1 MRVPFFDLRVSDK
14 EYKKGLL
21 DACERVLDHGRLI
34 LGPEVEEFE
43 KRVAQDNG
51 VKYAVGVASGSS
63 ALYMALKS
71 LDIGPG
77 DEVITT
83 PLTWIITLNAI
94 AACGATPV
102 CVDIGED
109 FNIDPAAIEHAIT
122 KATKAIVPMHYCGCL
137 CDMEKICEIAGKH
150 NLHVVED
157 AAQAYGGAI
166 NGRKA
171 GTFSTVAAYS
181 MNCMKVLA
189 AFGEAGAVVTND
201 EMIARKIKMFRY
213 AGTTSDPKK
222 IITNDCHYVSLNHKI
237 DTIQAAMLL
246 VVMNYLP
253 EKMRRRTEIARYYN
267 ERLSKCVKTPDLGSD
282 NDVHALYAY
291 TIQAEN
297 RDSLEVFLRE
307 NNIET
312 KIYHLPLVTDAPVY
326 KNLPKL
332 ETPNANRLVKRCLSI
347 PAHEKLDDAQIEY
360 AADKVL
366 EFYKIK

>member
-1 MRVPFFDLRVSDK
+1 MRVPFFDLRIFDK
-14 EYKKGLL
+14 EYKKKLL
-21 DACERVLDHGRLI
+21 NACKTMFNHGRFI

-43 KRVAQDNG
+43 KRVAQETG

-83 PLTWIITLNAI
+83 PLTWIITVNAI

-102 CVDIGED
+102 CVDVGDD
-109 FNIDPAAIEHAIT
+109 FNIDPIAIENAIT
-122 KATKAIVPMHYCGCL
+122 KETKAIVPMHYCGRL
-137 CDMEKICEIAGKH
+137 CDMKKICKIAERY

-171 GTFSTVAAYS
+171 GSFSTVAAFS
-181 MNCMKVLA
+181 MNCMKVLS

-201 EMIARKIKMFRY
+201 EIIAKKVKMFRY

-246 VVMNYLP
+246 VAMDYLP
-253 EKMRRRTEIARYYN
+253 ERMQRRTEIALYYN
-267 ERLSKCVKTPDLGSD
+267 ERLSKCVKTPDLGGE
-282 NDVHALYAY
+282 NDVHALYSY
-291 TIQAEN
+291 TIQAEDRN
-297 RDSLEVFLRE
+297 GLEAFLRE

-332 ETPNANRLVKRCLSI
+332 STPNANRLVNRCLSI
-347 PAHEKLDDAQIEY
+347 PAHEKLDDNQIEY
-360 AADKVL
+360 VADKVL
-366 EFYKIK
+366 EFYKS